1 MQTAVTKRGQTVIPA
16 SIRKRYQI
24 EEGDSLVWIDDGDII
39 RVIPVS
45 RDPIRALR
53 GSGRGEQLLQR
64 LLAARQEDR
73 SHDH

>member
-24 EEGDSLVWIDDGDII
+24 EEGDSLVWIDDGDMI

-45 RDPIRALR
+45 RDPIQALR
-53 GSGRGEQLLQR
+53 GSGRGEQLLQL

-73 SHDH
+73 SYDP

>member
-24 EEGDSLVWIDDGDII
+24 EEGDSLVWIDDGDMI

-45 RDPIRALR
+45 RDPIQALR

-64 LLAARQEDR
+64 LLAGRQEDR

>member
-24 EEGDSLVWIDDGDII
+24 EEGDALVWIDDGDTI

-73 SHDH
+73 SYDR